1 MSEHIETTAGNM
13 AAMRKALERITE
25 WFDEGGWSEEA
36 EEEMDAM
43 LESACAAL
51 SAPARNC
58 DLDEVAEN
66 PEAAWLN
73 DEDNWDEWGSPKL
86 CIEKWLLAPAKKG
99 GEDGVE
105 GKHVQKKG

>member
-1 MSEHIETTAGNM
+1 M
-13 AAMRKALERITE
+13 AATATVTNRLHEAIKAIKDVNDSRPHDAKGYEINDIIT
-25 WFDEGGWSEEA
+25 
-36 EEEMDAM
+36 DA
-43 LESACAAL
+43 LAL
-51 SAPARNC
+51 PLRNC